1 MVSNKIPQSRIL
13 DLANDLAK
21 KLTADQILE
30 GGNITI
36 TKENGNLT
44 FAATVPT
51 KVSELE
57 NDQKFQTEQQVTDAI
72 GEAIGRVLQFNI
84 EVVDALPEVS
94 AAKTHTIYLVKKAG
108 DPVGSDI
115 YDEYLLIEGAFEH
128 IGSTDVDLSGY
139 LTKADAEAT
148 YVAKEEGKGLSTNDY
163 TTEEKEKLAGIE
175 ADADVN
181 LIESIKVNGGEA
193 IAIADDKSVDIVIDK
208 ATVGLDKVDN
218 TADADKPVSTAT
230 QAALDLKADATDL
243 DSYYTKSETDQMI
256 ATATIPDATTEAA
269 GKVELATQEEVT
281 AGTDAV
287 RAVTPAT
294 LKVELDKK
302 ANAEAMTEALAG
314 KADLVDGKIPEAQLP
329 SYVDDVLEY
338 ADLASFPE
346 AGESGKIYVA
356 LDDGKIYR
364 WSGSAYAQIN
374 GGLVLGET
382 EATAFRGDQGKVAY
396 DHSQLT
402 SGNPHQVS
410 YAELTGTNP
419 SYTKE
424 EADNAFVAKEEGKG
438 LSTEDFTTELK
449 TKLEG
454 VEADADVNLIESVKV
469 NGEAL
474 VIAEDKSVDVTVP
487 TKTSDLENDNN
498 FMEATLIQAGNNVTI
513 DRTEGKVIINAVAQ
527 AGSTVATRVDTFENT
542 AGLTSITLTEQ
553 ANATDI
559 TINAGNTALL
569 NSTWTLGADNKTITF
584 DEEIEAGVT
593 VEAKYFVAAPAP
605 MDNYATIPQT
615 ISAQQIAP
623 NTLNVWGEVAA
634 LDLTFA
640 APISTIVN
648 EYAFV
653 FSSGD
658 TPTTLTLP
666 DNVKWMNGTALEIKA
681 NKKYLVSVI
690 YDGTDYLAIGGEF

>member
-1 MVSNKIPQSRIL
+1 MVSNKIPQSRIQ
-13 DLANDLAK
+13 DLVEDLAK

-30 GGNITI
+30 GSNITI

-57 NDQKFQTEQQVTDAI
+57 NDQLFQTEQQVTDAI
-72 GEAIGRVLQFNI
+72 GAAIGGVLQFNI
-84 EVVDALPEVS
+84 EVVQALPEV
-94 AAKTHTIYLVKKAG
+94 ADAKTHTIYLVKKAG
-108 DPVGSDI
+108 EPTGSDI

-148 YVAKEEGKGLSTNDY
+148 YVAKEEGKGLSANDFTNED
-163 TTEEKEKLAGIE
+163 KAKLDGIE

-193 IAIADDKSVDIVIDK
+193 IAIGDDKSVDIVIDK

-243 DSYYTKSETDQMI
+243 DNYYTKAEADQMI
-256 ATATIPDATTEAA
+256 ADATIPDATTEAA
-269 GKVELATQEEVT
+269 GKVEIATQEEVT
-281 AGTDAV
+281 AGEDATRV
-287 RAVTPAT
+287 VTPAT

-314 KADLVDGKIPEAQLP
+314 KADLVDGKVPADQLP

-364 WSGSAYAQIN
+364 WSGSAYVQIN

-410 YAELTGTNP
+410 FAELTGTNP

-424 EADNAFVAKEEGKG
+424 EADAAFVAKEEGKG
-438 LSTEDFTTELK
+438 LSTEDFTTEEK
-449 TKLEG
+449 AKLAA
-454 VEADADVNLIESVKV
+454 VEADADVNLIEAIKV

-474 VIAEDKSVDVTVP
+474 EIAEDKSVDIAVP
-487 TKTSDLENDNN
+487 TKTSELENDSN
-498 FMEATLIQAGNNVTI
+498 FMEATNIQAGDNVII

-542 AGLTSITLTEQ
+542 AGLTQIVLTEQ
-553 ANATDI
+553 ANASDI
-559 TINAGNTALL
+559 TVNAGNSALL
-569 NSTWTLGADNKTITF
+569 NSTWSLGADNKTITF
-584 DEEIEAGVT
+584 DEEIEAGVM

-615 ISAQQIAP
+615 ISAQQISP
-623 NTLNVWGEVAA
+623 NTVNVWGEVAA

-653 FSSGD
+653 FTSGA
-658 TPTTLTLP
+658 TPTVLTLP
-666 DNVKWMNGTALEIKA
+666 ENVRWMNGTPLEIKA